1 MADNRAGNPG
11 KEFNMA
17 KSAGIHHITGIT
29 ANAKQNIGF
38 YTKTLGLR
46 FVKRTVNFDDPST
59 WHLYYGN
66 ELGAPGSA
74 LTFFLWPDLPHGR
87 QGMGQAVEVAYAIP
101 KGAAGFWQERLAKEN
116 IAATTS
122 ERFGD
127 RVLSLADL
135 EGMKVELV
143 ETASAA
149 KAPAWNEGPVAAEHA
164 VRGFAGITLRPHDG
178 SRTAEVL
185 RDGFGYADGGND
197 GDRRRFVG
205 SADIGSHID
214 LVIDKSQPRSL
225 QGAATLHH
233 VAFRAK
239 DDAEEMEMA
248 TRIRDVLCLNTTEQ
262 IDRMYFHSVYFR
274 EPGGIL
280 FEIATDGPGFT
291 WDEPKEKLGSSLRLP
306 PWYEPDR
313 EKIAKAL
320 PPLE

>member
-1 MADNRAGNPG
+1 MT
-11 KEFNMA
+11 

-38 YTKTLGLR
+38 YTRTLGLR

-59 WHLYYGN
+59 WHLYYGD
-66 ELGAPGSA
+66 ETGSPGSA

-87 QGMGQAVEVAYAIP
+87 QGVGQAVEVAYAIP
-101 KGAAGFWQERLAKEN
+101 KGSLDFWTRRLAAEN
-116 IAATTS
+116 IPAVAS

-127 RVLSLADL
+127 RLLILADF

-143 ETASAA
+143 ETSSAA
-149 KAPAWNEGPVAAEHA
+149 SVPAWDAGPVPSENA
-164 VRGFAGITLRPHDG
+164 VRGFAGITLRPHIG

-185 RDGFGYADGGND
+185 RDGFGYADGGKD
-197 GDRRRFVG
+197 GGRQRFLG
-205 SADIGSHID
+205 TAPTGAYTD
-214 LVIDKSQPRSL
+214 LVADKNTPRGL

-239 DDAEEMEMA
+239 DDAEEMAIMD
-248 TRIRDVLCLNTTEQ
+248 RIRDVLCIDTTEQ
-262 IDRMYFHSVYFR
+262 VERMYFRSVYFR
-274 EPGGIL
+274 APGGIL

-291 WDEPKEKLGSSLRLP
+291 LDEPKETLGQSLRLP
-306 PWYEPDR
+306 PWYEKDR
-313 EKIAKAL
+313 EQIAKKL

>member
-1 MADNRAGNPG
+1 MAN
-11 KEFNMA
+11 
-17 KSAGIHHITGIT
+17 SAGIHHITGIT
-29 ANAKQNIGF
+29 ADAKKSLGF

-66 ELGAPGSA
+66 ETGAPGSA
-74 LTFFLWPDLPHGR
+74 LTFFLWPDLPLGR

-101 KGAAGFWQERLAKEN
+101 KGSTDYWKERLSKEN
-116 IAATTS
+116 IAATIS

-127 RVLSLADL
+127 RVLSLADF

-143 ETASAA
+143 ETATAA
-149 KAPAWNEGPVAAEHA
+149 NAPAWNDGPVAAEHA
-164 VRGFAGITLRPHDG
+164 VRGFAGITLRPHGG
-178 SRTAEVL
+178 SRTADVL

-197 GDRRRFVG
+197 GNRRRFLG
-205 SADIGSHID
+205 SAEIGTHID
-214 LVIDKSQPRSL
+214 LVVDNDQPRGS
-225 QGAATLHH
+225 QGAGTLHH

-239 DDAEEMEMA
+239 DDAEEMEFME
-248 TRIRDVLCLNTTEQ
+248 RIRNVLGLDTTEQ

-280 FEIATDGPGFT
+280 FEIATDTPGFT
-291 WDEPKEKLGSSLRLP
+291 WDEPKETLGTALKLP
-306 PWYEPDR
+306 PWYEKDR
-313 EKIAKAL
+313 ERIAKAL